1 MPRYIFGT
9 ALVISNTM
17 TLSIAIFS
25 HPANAQHP
33 INFVDLNQSR
43 QFFDEGHEEIEHEIR
58 WLQQDR
64 KLPEIELPKKHSQP
78 QASDNS
84 YSVYQQV
91 TLKPISEVES
101 DNE

>member
-1 MPRYIFGT
+1 MSRYIPRT
-9 ALVISNTM
+9 ALVVLNTI

-33 INFVDLNQSR
+33 IFVDLNQSR
-43 QFFDEGHEEIEHEIR
+43 QFFNEGHEAIEHEIK

-78 QASDNS
+78 QAFDSS
-84 YSVYQQV
+84 YSVDRQV
-91 TLKPISEVES
+91 TLKPISEAEL
-101 DNE
+101 DNKQ